1 MKDAQP
7 IDPEFIVG
15 CPDTAP
21 HGRVPAWAM
30 SIVLHAVGL
39 MMLALLMREGEFD
52 GGGEPDRSVGIA
64 MVKMVDGQR
73 EYYPAESSD
82 AAAPSSTESQSTGEA
97 LPEASDLPFD
107 LSGALPSSENDILS
121 GSLGEALP
129 GATEMSEETGHSSG
143 PIGDSAETSIFGI
156 KGEGT
161 EFIYVF
167 DRSGSMDGRPLRASK
182 RALLASLDDL
192 GDTHRFQ
199 IIFYNETPRPF
210 VAAGDIPRLYFGDDR
225 GTGLAKRFV
234 ERMTASGAT
243 RHMPAL
249 EMGLRLHPDV
259 IFFLTDADEPQ
270 LSPDELIRVERLNQG
285 LTVIHAIEFGYGPSP
300 GGNDFLRQ
308 LAQRNG
314 GQHTYVDVSRLPR

>member
-1 MKDAQP
+1 M
-7 IDPEFIVG
+7 
-15 CPDTAP
+15 
-21 HGRVPAWAM
+21 PAWAM

-39 MMLALLMREGEFD
+39 MLLALLMREGKLD
-52 GGGEPDRSVGIA
+52 GEVEADRTVGIA
-64 MVKMVDGQR
+64 LVKMVDGHR
-73 EYYPAESSD
+73 EYFSAEVSD
-82 AAAPSSTESQSTGEA
+82 TDATTQSSTARQSVGES

-107 LSGALPSSENDILS
+107 LSGVLPSSDRDIL
-121 GSLGEALP
+121 GESIGDAVP
-129 GATEMSEETGHSSG
+129 GATEMSDNTGRSSG
-143 PIGDSAETSIFGI
+143 PIGDSAETTIFGL

-161 EFIYVF
+161 KFIYVF
-167 DRSGSMDGRPLRASK
+167 DRSGSMDGYGGRPLRAAK

-225 GTGLAKRFV
+225 GTGLAKRFI

-249 EMGLRLHPDV
+249 EMALRLHPDV

-270 LSPDELIRVERLNQG
+270 LSPDELRRVERLNQG
-285 LTVIHAIEFGYGPSP
+285 LTVIHAIEFGYGPP
-300 GGNDFLRQ
+300 TGGNNFLRQ
-308 LAQRNG
+308 LARRNG